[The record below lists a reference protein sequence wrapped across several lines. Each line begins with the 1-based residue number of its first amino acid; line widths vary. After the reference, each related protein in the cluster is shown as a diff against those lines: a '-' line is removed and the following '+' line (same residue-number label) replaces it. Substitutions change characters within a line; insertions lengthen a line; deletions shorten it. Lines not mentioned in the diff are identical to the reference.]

1 MNYKLLSEVALSFA
15 AHESFSTQ
23 LGRALQ
29 SLSYGLQLSR
39 AYVFLDGQERST
51 MGPIHEW
58 CAEGIAHQWMQ
69 DIPYAS
75 YDAWRQMLVDEGK
88 ILASDVSSLSAD
100 LKDTLS
106 AHGIQSLL
114 VFPIEANDEIAGFV
128 GFDDCVRQ
136 RVWRD
141 EEIDILEGAAA
152 IISAFCE
159 CEILRERL
167 EAKQLASATMVDG
180 SSIHDPLT
188 GIFNKRHV
196 LERMKEF
203 DAEYAR
209 LGRNFCV
216 SILDLDNFRSINYN
230 YGREA
235 GDLILGEFAGLISAA
250 IRPYDVCGRY
260 GGEEFIIVSVNAD
273 AAETAAMIE
282 RIMSIVRGRVFL
294 YNGMEIRIRFSCGIA
309 DSSEIPLEEISIEKL
324 VELANRRMFAAKM
337 SGRDRLIAS

>member
-1 MNYKLLSEVALSFA
+1 MNYKLLSEVALAFA
-15 AHESFSTQ
+15 DHESFSTQ
-23 LGRALQ
+23 LSRALRVLC
-29 SLSYGLQLSR
+29 SGLQLSR
-39 AYVFLDGQERST
+39 AYVFLDGKERST

-58 CAEGIAHQWMQ
+58 CSEGIAHQWMK

-75 YDAWRQMLVDEGK
+75 YAVWRQMLTQEGG
-88 ILASDVSSLSAD
+88 ILTEDIS
-100 LKDTLS
+100 TLPEELRAALA

-114 VFPIEANDEIAGFV
+114 VFPIEVNDEIAGFV
-128 GFDDCVRQ
+128 GFDDCWRQ
-136 RVWRD
+136 RSWKED
-141 EEIDILEGAAA
+141 EIDLLEGASA

-159 CEILRERL
+159 CEIIREQL
-167 EAKQLASATMVDG
+167 EATKLASDVQVEG

-196 LERMKEF
+196 LERLQGF

-216 SILDLDNFRSINYN
+216 SILDIDNFRNLNYN

-250 IRPYDVCGRY
+250 IRPYDICGRY
-260 GGEEFIIVSVNAD
+260 GGEEFIIVSVNAN
-273 AAETAAMIE
+273 AAETVAMIE
-282 RIMSIVRGRVFL
+282 RIMGLVRGRVFL

-309 DSSEIPLEEISIEKL
+309 DSSEIPPEELSVEKM
-324 VELANRRMFAAKM
+324 VELANRRTFAAKL
-337 SGRDRLIAS
+337 SGRDRVVAA